1 MAAVPT
7 NTGSTSKYS
16 TLIED
21 DKKKVE
27 EVLFLMDR
35 FSVSEE
41 FYHQLTMVCDG
52 LPRSYLVKQC
62 KNHLNELSHLT
73 VTPGKSQ
80 GVQTSFKELL
90 KEQIIDSEESRDHSV
105 SDTQRAIKVKISG
118 DGARMTR
125 NSNYI
130 ILSFSILQKEDQ
142 LMSSRGNCTIAVVK
156 GSEDYTTIAESF
168 QDVLQEINEVQ
179 EVGFVKVG
187 ENQIPV
193 ELFLGGDYKF
203 LLLIMG
209 LSGAT
214 SHYSCLWCTIHKDR
228 RYDMSK
234 AENYYESSPQKR
246 TLEDLKR
253 CCHLK

>member
-1 MAAVPT
+1 
-7 NTGSTSKYS
+7 
-16 TLIED
+16 
-21 DKKKVE
+21 
-27 EVLFLMDR
+27 
-35 FSVSEE
+35 
-41 FYHQLTMVCDG
+41 MVCDG

-142 LMSSRGNCTIAVVK
+142 LMSSRGNRTIAVVK

-187 ENQIPV
+187 
-193 ELFLGGDYKF
+193 
-203 LLLIMG
+203 
-209 LSGAT
+209 
-214 SHYSCLWCTIHKDR
+214 
-228 RYDMSK
+228 
-234 AENYYESSPQKR
+234 
-246 TLEDLKR
+246 
-253 CCHLK
+253 